1 MKIKLRVYYLAAVAL
16 IVVGDAAAQSYPA
29 KPVRLIVG
37 FPAGGSVDVVARLVG
52 QRLGEAMGQQ
62 FIVDNRPGAHGIIG
76 TELVSKAPP
85 DGYTLLMVSGG
96 HAINPSLYKKL
107 PYDTLRDFAAVSC
120 VASYPLL
127 LLVHPSL
134 PVKSVTGLIALAK
147 ARPGQLNYA
156 STGPGSP
163 AHLTTELFLQT
174 TGTEM
179 THIPYKGGAPALT
192 DLVAGQVNVMFNNIL
207 VGLPL
212 VRRGQL
218 RALAVTSAKRSATVP
233 ELPTIAE
240 AGTPGFETMTWS
252 GILAPRR
259 VPGDIVTKLHE
270 EIGRMLQVPAVRQ
283 RLRNDGAE
291 IVGNTPD
298 QFAVQIESEI
308 GKWAKVARAAS
319 VELN

>member
-1 MKIKLRVYYLAAVAL
+1 MKLCVYWLAALALAAPSVAAP
-16 IVVGDAAAQSYPA
+16 GSYPA

-37 FPAGGSVDVVARLVG
+37 FPAGGSVDIVARLVG
-52 QRLGEAMGQQ
+52 QRMSEAMGQQ

-76 TELVSKAPP
+76 TELVAEAPP

-96 HAINPSLYKKL
+96 HSINPSLYKNL

-134 PVKSVTGLIALAK
+134 PVKSVKDLIALAK
-147 ARPGQLNYA
+147 AQPGQFNYA

-163 AHLTTELFLQT
+163 AHLTMELFLQM
-174 TGTEM
+174 TGMQM

-192 DLVAGQVNVMFNNIL
+192 DLVAGHVNAMFNNIL

-218 RALAVTSAKRSATVP
+218 RALAVTSAKRSSAVP
-233 ELPTIAE
+233 ELQTIAE
-240 AGTPGFETMTWS
+240 TGTPGFEATTWS

-259 VPGDIVTKLHE
+259 VPRAIVMRLNAAV
-270 EIGRMLQVPAVRQ
+270 GRILQVPAVRE
-283 RLRNDGAE
+283 RLRNDGGE
-291 IVGNTPD
+291 IVGNTPE
-298 QFAVQIESEI
+298 QFAAQIESEI
-308 GKWAKVARAAS
+308 AKWAKVTRAAG